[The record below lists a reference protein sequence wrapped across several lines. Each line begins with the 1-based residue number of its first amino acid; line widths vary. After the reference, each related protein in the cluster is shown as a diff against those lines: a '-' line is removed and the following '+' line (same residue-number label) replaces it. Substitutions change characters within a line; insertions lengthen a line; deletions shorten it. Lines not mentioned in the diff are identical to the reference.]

1 MKEPL
6 ENARWLDKA
15 VQDVK
20 EKLAW
25 VSERSAD
32 KIPYTTV
39 NGVHDDRSD
48 PAIRYGLDDGINW
61 WCNGFWP
68 GMMWLMYSETGE
80 EKYARIARRA
90 EQKLDRCFEEYY
102 GLHHDVGFMWLPSAV
117 ADYRLTGDRDARR
130 RGLHAANLLAGRFN
144 PAGNYLRA
152 WNDAKTPADT
162 AGWVIIDSMLN
173 IPLLYWAWEET
184 RDPRFRHMAIA
195 HANTVMANFVRPDGS
210 VRHIVEFDPETG
222 RYRTDRGGQGYGQGS
237 SWSRGQAWG
246 MYGFAISYRH
256 TGDTAYLDTAKRI
269 AHYFIANIPED
280 GIIPVD
286 FRQPE
291 TPFWC
296 DDTAAAIAA
305 CALIE
310 ISRAVGPQERQM
322 YLSPALRL
330 LRVLVEQHCDFTH
343 QSDCI
348 LEKGTGAYHD
358 ANHEFPII
366 YGDYYLCEALFKLKG
381 KDTFLW

>member
-15 VQDVK
+15 AQDVK

-48 PAIRYGLDDGINW
+48 PAVHYGLDDGINW

-117 ADYRLTGDRDARR
+117 ADYRLTRDRDARR

-144 PAGNYLRA
+144 PAG
-152 WNDAKTPADT
+152 
-162 AGWVIIDSMLN
+162 
-173 IPLLYWAWEET
+173 
-184 RDPRFRHMAIA
+184 
-195 HANTVMANFVRPDGS
+195 
-210 VRHIVEFDPETG
+210 
-222 RYRTDRGGQGYGQGS
+222 
-237 SWSRGQAWG
+237 
-246 MYGFAISYRH
+246 
-256 TGDTAYLDTAKRI
+256 
-269 AHYFIANIPED
+269 
-280 GIIPVD
+280 
-286 FRQPE
+286 
-291 TPFWC
+291 
-296 DDTAAAIAA
+296 
-305 CALIE
+305 
-310 ISRAVGPQERQM
+310 
-322 YLSPALRL
+322 
-330 LRVLVEQHCDFTH
+330 
-343 QSDCI
+343 
-348 LEKGTGAYHD
+348 
-358 ANHEFPII
+358 
-366 YGDYYLCEALFKLKG
+366 